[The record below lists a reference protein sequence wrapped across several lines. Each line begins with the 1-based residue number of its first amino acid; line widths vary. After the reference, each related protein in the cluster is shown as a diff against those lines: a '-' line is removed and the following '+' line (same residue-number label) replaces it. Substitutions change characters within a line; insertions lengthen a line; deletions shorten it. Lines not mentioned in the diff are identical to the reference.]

1 MRINS
6 KRTIQ
11 VTLKCRP
18 IIFATTATGGK
29 NLKQP
34 IQLLKKVQ
42 EIYGLSG
49 IN

>member
-6 KRTIQ
+6 IKG
-11 VTLKCRP
+11 TLKCRP
-18 IIFATTATGGK
+18 IIFSITATGGK
-29 NLKQP
+29 RLNQP
-34 IQLLKKVQ
+34 IQCLKKVQ

>member
-6 KRTIQ
+6 IKG
-11 VTLKCRP
+11 TLKCRP
-18 IIFATTATGGK
+18 IVFSITAIGGK

-34 IQLLKKVQ
+34 VNLLPEVKKV
-42 EIYGLSG
+42 YGLSG

>member
-6 KRTIQ
+6 IKG
-11 VTLKCRP
+11 TLNIKCRAV
-18 IIFATTATGGK
+18 IFSITATGGK